1 MSIEATVY
9 ELVSAAT
16 GARRP
21 DEGGWT
27 LHFPD
32 EPYSLLRSEYA
43 VKRLRIRDDLEGL
56 YRYADWLPIR
66 RILSGSASPISY
78 RSKGLAEELGL
89 NNLWITFS
97 GWWPEKG
104 ALMSSGTFKECEAY
118 SVCGRMQDGFDK
130 VLVVAS
136 AGNTARAFARVCSD
150 NSIPLLLF
158 VPQDNLDALWFHR
171 PISDDVRVI
180 CPESGGDYFDAIR
193 MSQVL
198 TAGSRRF
205 IAEGGAAN
213 IARRDGMATTVL
225 SAVTAMGRIPD
236 VYFQA
241 VGSGTGAIAAWEA
254 ANRLEVDGRFGDNHM
269 RLIVCQNIPF
279 TPMADSLAADSRE
292 FLVADDDT
300 ARFQAGQARAKVLT
314 NRRPPWGISGGLYD
328 ALKATGGSA
337 INATNEESLIAGER
351 FAHSEGI
358 DISDAASV
366 AVASLFKAV
375 QSGAVGKDETVM
387 LNITGGG
394 MKQLR
399 EGQQLHMVDKPIV
412 LPLNASDDDILR
424 SSTELFWR

>member
-1 MSIEATVY
+1 MSFQATDY

-27 LHFPD
+27 LQFPD
-32 EPYSLLRSEYA
+32 EPPSLLRSDYA

-66 RILSGSASPISY
+66 RILSGSASPVSY
-78 RSKGLAEELGL
+78 CSEGLAGELGL

-97 GWWPEKG
+97 GWWPEKD
-104 ALMSSGTFKECEAY
+104 AFMSTGTFKECEAY
-118 SVCGRMQDGFDK
+118 SVCGRMQDDFDK
-130 VLVVAS
+130 ILVVAS

-150 NSIPLLLF
+150 NQIPLLLF
-158 VPQDNLDALWFHR
+158 VPESNLDALWFNR
-171 PISDDVRVI
+171 PISDKVRVI

-193 MSQVL
+193 MSQAL
-198 TAGSRRF
+198 TVGSQRF

-225 SAVTAMGRIPD
+225 SAATAMGRIPD

-254 ANRLEVDGRFGDNHM
+254 ANRLEADGRFGDNHM
-269 RLIVCQNIPF
+269 RLTVCQNVPF

-300 ARFQAGQARAKVLT
+300 ARFQTSQVRAKVLT

-328 ALKATGGSA
+328 ALKATGGSV
-337 INATNEESLIAGER
+337 INATNEESLIASER

-358 DISDAASV
+358 DISEAASV

-375 QSGAVGKDETVM
+375 QSGVVGKDETVM

-394 MKQLR
+394 MKR
-399 EGQQLHMVDKPIV
+399 YWEGQQLHTIENPIV
-412 LPLNASDDDILR
+412 LPLNASDDDIL
-424 SSTELFWR
+424 SSTTELF